1 MVWAVLM
8 CCCRATDIF
17 AKPEGPHRLH
27 AGQLDVTAD
36 GGNSKHHHGG
46 RSCCPAAVTTGMPAA
61 DRAGQTVCDA
71 GWGRVGRSGRSTGYS
86 MVIRWL

>member
-1 MVWAVLM
+1 MLM

-36 GGNSKHHHGG
+36 GGNSKHHRGG
-46 RSCCPAAVTTGMPAA
+46 RSYCPAAVTTGMPAA
-61 DRAGQTVCDA
+61 DRAGRRCVMQVGAVSAAQA
-71 GWGRVGRSGRSTGYS
+71 GQPAILW
-86 MVIRWL
+86 

>member
-1 MVWAVLM
+1 M

-71 GWGRVGRSGRSTGYS
+71 GWGRVGRDRPVNRLFDAYLAKTLFSF
-86 MVIRWL
+86 